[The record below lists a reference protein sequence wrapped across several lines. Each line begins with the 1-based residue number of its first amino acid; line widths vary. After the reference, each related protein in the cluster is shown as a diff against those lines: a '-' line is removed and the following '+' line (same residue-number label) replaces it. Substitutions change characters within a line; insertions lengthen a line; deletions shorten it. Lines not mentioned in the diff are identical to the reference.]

1 MTTPVINKASYTK
14 LLVKFQPKVIETE
27 EEYNQVHHE
36 LLGLMRNIERSPEET
51 ALLKLMVTL
60 VKEFEQKQQK
70 PKPASAHEIL
80 RHLMEENNLRQID
93 LVGKIGS
100 KGVVSEIVNG
110 KRSISKSQA
119 KTLAEIFHVSP
130 ALFI

>member
-1 MTTPVINKASYTK
+1 MVSVIDKASYSK

-27 EEYNQVHHE
+27 AEYHQMRSQ
-36 LLGLMRNIERSPEET
+36 LLELMRRTDRSPEET
-51 ALLKLMVTL
+51 VLLKLMATL
-60 VKEFEQKQQK
+60 VKEFDQQH
-70 PKPASAHEIL
+70 PQPEPASAQEVL
-80 RHLMEENNLRQID
+80 LHLLEENGLKQKD

-110 KRSISKSQA
+110 KRAISKSQA
-119 KTLAEIFHVSP
+119 KTLAEMFQVSP

>member
-1 MTTPVINKASYTK
+1 MAPVIDQASYTE

-27 EEYNQVHHE
+27 AEYNQICHE
-36 LLGLMRNIERSPEET
+36 LLGLMRKTDRSPEET

-60 VKEFEQKQQK
+60 VKEFEQKQPK
-70 PKPASAHEIL
+70 PEPASAHEVL
-80 RHLMEENNLRQID
+80 LHLMEENNLRQSD

-110 KRSISKSQA
+110 KRNLSKSQA
-119 KTLAEIFHVSP
+119 KTLAEMFQVSP